1 MRRAKWLCN
10 VRIPGIFV
18 LSVLIAVVFVT
29 GCAEKGPVLLNIA
42 YQAPTEKAV
51 TESKI
56 VVGVSPFRDGRSEP
70 ASVLGKRTIPSG
82 MQSDLVV
89 QGTVAELA
97 TISLKDAL
105 TRRGIAVKDVA
116 GWDLTAEGIQAEGTA
131 LVLGGEIKV
140 FWLESTASASA
151 FNTHLMASVQL
162 KITAGDTAEKKVIR
176 TIDVS
181 SKLDQDVLYS
191 HELLEN
197 MLSEALSSAI
207 DQIFNDAELKKRF
220 Q

>member
-1 MRRAKWLCN
+1 MQRSKWMCKA
-10 VRIPGIFV
+10 RIPGSFAW
-18 LSVLIAVVFVT
+18 SVLIAIVFVT

-42 YQAPTEKAV
+42 YQAPAEKTV
-51 TESKI
+51 TASKI
-56 VVGVSPFRDGRSEP
+56 VVGVSPFRDGRNEP
-70 ASVLGKRTIPSG
+70 ASVLGKRTIPNG

-89 QGTVAELA
+89 QGTVAETA
-97 TISLKDAL
+97 TISLKEAL
-105 TRRGIAVKDVA
+105 TRRGIAVRDVA
-116 GWDLTAEGIQAEGTA
+116 GWDLTAEGIQAEGAA

-162 KITAGDTAEKKVIR
+162 KIAAGDTAEKKVIR

>member
-1 MRRAKWLCN
+1 MRRAKWMCKA
-10 VRIPGIFV
+10 RIPGSFV
-18 LSVLIAVVFVT
+18 LSVLMAVVFAT

-42 YQAPTEKAV
+42 YQAPAV
-51 TESKI
+51 KTVMASKI
-56 VVGVSPFRDGRSEP
+56 VVGVSPFRDGRNEP
-70 ASVLGKRTIPSG
+70 ASVLGKRTIPNG

-89 QGTVAELA
+89 QGTVAEVA
-97 TISLKDAL
+97 TIGLKEAL
-105 TRRGIAVKDVA
+105 TRRSIAVKDVA
-116 GWDLTAEGIQAEGTA
+116 GWDLTAEGIPAGGTA

-140 FWLESTASASA
+140 LWLESTAAASA

-162 KITAGDTAEKKVIR
+162 KVVAGDTGEKKVIR

-207 DQIFNDAELKKRF
+207 DQIFNDEELKKRL

>member
-1 MRRAKWLCN
+1 MQRSKWMCK
-10 VRIPGIFV
+10 VRIPGSFV
-18 LSVLIAVVFVT
+18 LSVLIAVMFVT

-42 YQAPTEKAV
+42 YQAPAEKPV
-51 TESKI
+51 TASRI
-56 VVGVSPFRDGRSEP
+56 VVGVSPFRDGRGEP

-82 MQSDLVV
+82 MQSDFVV
-89 QGTVAELA
+89 RGTVAEVA
-97 TISLKDAL
+97 TISLKEAL

-116 GWDLTAEGIQAEGTA
+116 GWDLTAEGIQAEGAA

>member
-1 MRRAKWLCN
+1 MRRAKWMCKA
-10 VRIPGIFV
+10 RIPGSFV
-18 LSVLIAVVFVT
+18 LSVLLAVVFAT

-42 YQAPTEKAV
+42 YQAPAEKTVMA
-51 TESKI
+51 SKI
-56 VVGVSPFRDGRSEP
+56 VVGVSPFRDGRNEP
-70 ASVLGKRTIPSG
+70 ASVLGKRTIPNG

-89 QGTVAELA
+89 QGTVAEVA
-97 TISLKDAL
+97 TIGLKEAL
-105 TRRGIAVKDVA
+105 TRRGIAVKDIA
-116 GWDLTAEGIQAEGTA
+116 GWDLTAEGIQAEGAA
-131 LVLGGEIKV
+131 LELGGEIMV
-140 FWLESTASASA
+140 LWLESTAAASA

-162 KITAGDTAEKKVIR
+162 KVVAGDTGEKKVIR

-207 DQIFNDAELKKRF
+207 DQIFNDEELKKRL

>member
-1 MRRAKWLCN
+1 MQRSKWMCK
-10 VRIPGIFV
+10 VRIPGSFV
-18 LSVLIAVVFVT
+18 LSALIAFVFVT

-42 YQAPTEKAV
+42 YQAPAEKAV
-51 TESKI
+51 TASKI
-56 VVGVSPFRDGRSEP
+56 VVGVSPFRDGRGEP

-89 QGTVAELA
+89 QGTVAETA
-97 TISLKDAL
+97 TISLKEAL
-105 TRRGIAVKDVA
+105 TRRGIAVRDVA
-116 GWDLTAEGIQAEGTA
+116 GWDLTAEGIQAEGAA

-162 KITAGDTAEKKVIR
+162 KIAAGDTAEKKVIR

>member
-1 MRRAKWLCN
+1 MRRAKWMCKA
-10 VRIPGIFV
+10 RIPGSFV
-18 LSVLIAVVFVT
+18 LSVLMAVVFAT

-42 YQAPTEKAV
+42 YQAPAEKTV
-51 TESKI
+51 SSSKI
-56 VVGVSPFRDGRSEP
+56 VVGVSLFRDGRNEP
-70 ASVLGKRTIPSG
+70 ASVLGRRTIPNG

-89 QGTVAELA
+89 QGTVAEVA
-97 TISLKDAL
+97 TISLKEAL

-116 GWDLTAEGIQAEGTA
+116 GWDLTAEGIRAEGAA

-140 FWLESTASASA
+140 LWLESTAAASA

-162 KITAGDTAEKKVIR
+162 KVVAGDTGEKKVIR

-220 Q
+220 

>member
-1 MRRAKWLCN
+1 MRRAKWMCK
-10 VRIPGIFV
+10 VRIPGSFV

-42 YQAPTEKAV
+42 YQAPAEKAV
-51 TESKI
+51 TASKI
-56 VVGVSPFRDGRSEP
+56 VVGVSPFRDGRGEP

-89 QGTVAELA
+89 QGTVAETA
-97 TISLKDAL
+97 TMSLKDAL

-116 GWDLTAEGIQAEGTA
+116 GWDLTAEGIQAEGAA

>member
-1 MRRAKWLCN
+1 MKRSKWMCKA
-10 VRIPGIFV
+10 RIPGSFV

-42 YQAPTEKAV
+42 YQAPAEKPA
-51 TESKI
+51 TASTI
-56 VVGVSPFRDGRSEP
+56 VVGVSPFRDGRGEP

-97 TISLKDAL
+97 TTSLKEAL

-116 GWDLTAEGIQAEGTA
+116 GWDLTAEGIQAEGVA

-176 TIDVS
+176 TIDVN

-191 HELLEN
+191 RELLEN
-197 MLSEALSSAI
+197 MLSEAMSSAI

>member
-1 MRRAKWLCN
+1 
-10 VRIPGIFV
+10 

-42 YQAPTEKAV
+42 YQAPAEKAV
-51 TESKI
+51 TASKI
-56 VVGVSPFRDGRSEP
+56 VVGVSPFRDGRGEP

-97 TISLKDAL
+97 TISLKEAL

-116 GWDLTAEGIQAEGTA
+116 GWDLTAEGIRAEGAA

-162 KITAGDTAEKKVIR
+162 KIIAGDTGEKKVIR

>member
-1 MRRAKWLCN
+1 MKRSKWRCKA
-10 VRIPGIFV
+10 RIPGSFV
-18 LSVLIAVVFVT
+18 LSVLIAVVFSY

-42 YQAPTEKAV
+42 YQAPAEKAA
-51 TESKI
+51 TAATI
-56 VVGVSPFRDGRSEP
+56 VVGVSPFRDGRGEP

-97 TISLKDAL
+97 TISLKEAL

-116 GWDLTAEGIQAEGTA
+116 GWDLTAEGIQAEGAA
-131 LVLGGEIKV
+131 LVLGGEIKI
-140 FWLESTASASA
+140 FWLESTAAASA

-162 KITAGDTAEKKVIR
+162 KVVAGDTGEKRVIR

-197 MLSEALSSAI
+197 MLSEAMSSAI
-207 DQIFNDAELKKRF
+207 DQIFQDEELKKRL